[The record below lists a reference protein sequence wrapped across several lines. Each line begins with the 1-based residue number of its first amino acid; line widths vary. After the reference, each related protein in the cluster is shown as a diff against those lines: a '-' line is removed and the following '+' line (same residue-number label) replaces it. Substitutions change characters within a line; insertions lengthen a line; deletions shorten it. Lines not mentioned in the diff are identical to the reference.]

1 MVSESAPSTKRPP
14 RAKKSLGQHFL
25 VDRRVRGRIV
35 EAADLAPDDTVVE
48 VGPGRGFLTRALA
61 ERAGRV
67 VAVELDRALV
77 ESLEGAFRGSENVE
91 IVEGDARTVDIDGLL
106 GSQCEYKVV
115 ANLPYYAASR
125 IVRRFLEVQRKPK
138 SLVVMV
144 QREVGLEMTAR
155 PGKMGLLS
163 VSTQVYGRARIVA
176 SVRPRAFRPPPNVAS
191 AVVCIDVR
199 EEPSVRFES
208 ADCFFGLVKAGF
220 SAPRKQMRNSLRHG
234 LGVCTDEA
242 TALLRGA
249 GIAPERRAQTLSVEE
264 WGSLYREYISVE
276 PSGRR
281 RVEDELH

>member
-1 MVSESAPSTKRPP
+1 MVSGSAPSTKRPS

-48 VGPGRGFLTRALA
+48 IGPGRGFLTKALA

-67 VAVELDRALV
+67 VAVELDGALV
-77 ESLEGAFRGSENVE
+77 ESLEDTLRGSENVE
-91 IVEGDARTVDIDGLL
+91 IVEGDARTVDIDELL

-125 IVRRFLEVQRKPK
+125 IVRRFLEAQRSPK

-144 QREVGLEMTAR
+144 QREVGLEMTAQ

-163 VSTQVYGRARIVA
+163 VSTQVYGRARLVA
-176 SVRPRAFRPPPNVAS
+176 SVRPSAFRPPPNVVS
-191 AVVCIDVR
+191 AVVRIDVR
-199 EEPSVRFES
+199 KEPSVQFES
-208 ADCFFGLVKAGF
+208 ADRFFGLVKAGF

-234 LGVCTDEA
+234 LGVCADEA
-242 TALLRGA
+242 TALLHGA

-264 WGSLYREYISVE
+264 WGSLYREYVSVG
-276 PSGRR
+276 PSGGR

>member
-1 MVSESAPSTKRPP
+1 MVSGSAPSTKRPL

-48 VGPGRGFLTRALA
+48 VGPGRGFLTKALA

-67 VAVELDRALV
+67 VAVELDGALV
-77 ESLEGAFRGSENVE
+77 ESLEDAFRGSENVE
-91 IVEGDARTVDIDGLL
+91 IVEGDARTADVDELL

-125 IVRRFLEVQRKPK
+125 IVRRFLEARRSPK

-144 QREVGLEMTAR
+144 QREVGLEMTAL

-163 VSTQVYGRARIVA
+163 VATQVYGRARLVA
-176 SVRPRAFRPPPNVAS
+176 SVRPSAFRPPPNVVS
-191 AVVCIDVR
+191 AVVRIDVR
-199 EEPSVRFES
+199 EDPSVRFES
-208 ADCFFGLVKAGF
+208 ADRFFGLVKAGF

-234 LGVCTDEA
+234 LGVCADKA
-242 TALLRGA
+242 TALLHGA
-249 GIAPERRAQTLSVEE
+249 GIDPERRAQTLSVEE
-264 WGSLYREYISVE
+264 WGRLYREHVSVG
-276 PSGRR
+276 PSGCG
-281 RVEDELH
+281 RVEDEPH